1 MAQQTK
7 NSYRRLLAYTIPYWP
22 TVLLVLL
29 LSLLGALVSVLP
41 PQILGVAVDELQ
53 IATTV
58 PPGASGGEDLT
69 AETPV
74 SGKNDIPLTAPLKS
88 LTVYLSQTWFTSVDA
103 NYLIFLVLGAAFLV
117 LQASTSLIA
126 IVHGYFMSGVGQ
138 RVIFDMRNDVYGHV
152 QELPLSYFEDKSTGD
167 IMSRVVNDVNSLEQ
181 VVVVTVT
188 TFITD
193 MFRLSWILFF
203 CFQWD
208 WQLTVLALGVGPF
221 MVCLTYTFGRMI
233 RKTYRELRDKVGEMN
248 SLVQDNISGIRV
260 ILGFARQDKEMER
273 FVQKNEE
280 NYRLH
285 VRIYRMFN
293 TYRPIVD
300 MFTETG
306 AVFVLCFGSYKV
318 LSGEMSAGTFVVFFP
333 YLRMMFEPIS
343 GLSRFYNQVQRA
355 LASTDRIFE
364 VLDTTPA
371 LKDAPDAIELS
382 GVKGHV
388 TFKDAYFSYPNGT
401 EVLKDINLEVF
412 PGQMAALVGPSG
424 AGKTTLTNLIP
435 RFYDPTRGKV
445 LVDGHDLKKLK
456 IQPLRRHMAMV
467 LQEPFL
473 FNDTVSN
480 NIKYG
485 RPKAE
490 VQDVVLAARTAGA
503 HNFIQELPYAYDTVV
518 GERGV
523 KLSGGQKQRVAI
535 ARAILADPKIL
546 ILDEATSSVDAETE
560 KLIQEAIYKLV
571 KNRTTFVIA
580 HRLSTVLNAD
590 RIIVMDNGRI
600 VEAGTHDELMSQGN
614 LYARLF
620 QLQFLDVDRT
630 VKEKPAAPAASGN
643 ETAEEVEPTVTYDDP
658 YEDKGGTGSW

>member
-1 MAQQTK
+1 T
-7 NSYRRLLAYTIPYWP
+7 
-22 TVLLVLL
+22 
-29 LSLLGALVSVLP
+29 
-41 PQILGVAVDELQ
+41 
-53 IATTV
+53 
-58 PPGASGGEDLT
+58 
-69 AETPV
+69 
-74 SGKNDIPLTAPLKS
+74 
-88 LTVYLSQTWFTSVDA
+88 F
-103 NYLIFLVLGAAFLV
+103 LI

-126 IVHGYFMSGVGQ
+126 IVHGYFMSSVGQ
-138 RVIFDMRNDVYGHV
+138 RVIFDIRNDVYGHV

-193 MFRLSWILFF
+193 MLRLGWILYF

-208 WQLTVLALGVGPF
+208 WQLTALALGVGPF

-285 VRIYRMFN
+285 VRIYRMFT

-364 VLDTTPA
+364 VLDITPA
-371 LKDAPDAIELS
+371 LKDDPDAIELS

-388 TFKDAYFSYPNGT
+388 TFKDAYFTYPNGT
-401 EVLKDINLEVF
+401 EVLKDINLEVL

-456 IQPLRRHMAMV
+456 IQPLRRQMAMV

-485 RPKAE
+485 RPEAE
-490 VQDVVLAARTAGA
+490 EQDVVLAAQTAGA
-503 HNFIQELPYAYDTVV
+503 HNFIQELPDAYDTVV

-590 RIIVMDNGRI
+590 KIVVMDNGRI

>member
-1 MAQQTK
+1 
-7 NSYRRLLAYTIPYWP
+7 
-22 TVLLVLL
+22 
-29 LSLLGALVSVLP
+29 
-41 PQILGVAVDELQ
+41 
-53 IATTV
+53 
-58 PPGASGGEDLT
+58 
-69 AETPV
+69 
-74 SGKNDIPLTAPLKS
+74 
-88 LTVYLSQTWFTSVDA
+88 
-103 NYLIFLVLGAAFLV
+103 
-117 LQASTSLIA
+117 
-126 IVHGYFMSGVGQ
+126 
-138 RVIFDMRNDVYGHV
+138 
-152 QELPLSYFEDKSTGD
+152 
-167 IMSRVVNDVNSLEQ
+167 MSRVVNDVNSLEQ

-260 ILGFARQDKEMER
+260 ILGFAKQDKEMER

-401 EVLKDINLEVF
+401 EVLKDINFEVF